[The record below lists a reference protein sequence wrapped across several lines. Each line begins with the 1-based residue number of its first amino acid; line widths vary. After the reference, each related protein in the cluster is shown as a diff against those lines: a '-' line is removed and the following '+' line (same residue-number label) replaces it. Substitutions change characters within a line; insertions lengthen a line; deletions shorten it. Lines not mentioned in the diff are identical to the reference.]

1 MKKRFVSLIMA
12 AAMTATALT
21 GCGNTAQTPNG
32 GAEQDNAA
40 AADQNPDEVQDS
52 GDNTQIDDTDSAKAA
67 SASDGNVT
75 ELTFWYSWTDKIQEN
90 NIALTDKF
98 NETVG
103 KEKGIHVT
111 AEYQGSYDDLHQKLQ
126 AAYVAGDT
134 PDVTVMEIASIR
146 TFAENGVLEP
156 LDSYI
161 EQSGIDMS
169 DFYEGLMQNS
179 YIDGPCYGIPYLRST
194 PIMYMNKTLLD
205 EAGLDADK
213 MNTWDDLKTYIT
225 TVHDKTGKY
234 GMSMWSYV
242 WPFEAFMKEH
252 GTSMLSEDEKTS
264 NMGGQEAKDIVNF
277 FNDLK
282 DSGAVH
288 IYTKADSEK
297 VKTDVMN
304 QDTAIWYGST
314 GDFTYYNQVAAD
326 CGFDLGCCF
335 IPKDKSYGVTSGGC
349 NLIMSSSIPDERKA
363 AAWEF
368 IQWMT
373 STEQT
378 ITASKNTGY
387 LPSRKSAADS
397 DEMNELYQQI
407 PQYKVALDQLEYS
420 TGRPMNPGYVEA
432 ANEVEKALDAMWVND
447 ADVDSTLADLKS
459 KMDKLLNE

>member
-1 MKKRFVSLIMA
+1 
-12 AAMTATALT
+12 
-21 GCGNTAQTPNG
+21 
-32 GAEQDNAA
+32 
-40 AADQNPDEVQDS
+40 
-52 GDNTQIDDTDSAKAA
+52 
-67 SASDGNVT
+67 
-75 ELTFWYSWTDKIQEN
+75 
-90 NIALTDKF
+90 
-98 NETVG
+98 
-103 KEKGIHVT
+103 
-111 AEYQGSYDDLHQKLQ
+111 
-126 AAYVAGDT
+126 
-134 PDVTVMEIASIR
+134 
-146 TFAENGVLEP
+146 
-156 LDSYI
+156 
-161 EQSGIDMS
+161 
-169 DFYEGLMQNS
+169 
-179 YIDGPCYGIPYLRST
+179 
-194 PIMYMNKTLLD
+194 
-205 EAGLDADK
+205 
-213 MNTWDDLKTYIT
+213 
-225 TVHDKTGKY
+225 
-234 GMSMWSYV
+234 MWSYV